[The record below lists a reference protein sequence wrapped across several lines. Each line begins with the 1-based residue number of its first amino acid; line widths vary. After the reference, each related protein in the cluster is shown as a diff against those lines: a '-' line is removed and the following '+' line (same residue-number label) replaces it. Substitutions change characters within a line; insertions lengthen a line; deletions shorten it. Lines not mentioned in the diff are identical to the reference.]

1 MSSFFPQGTF
11 FGLDLMSTSLQ
22 SFSVAEMAQLVVDE
36 YSGHATIE
44 NIPTPRV
51 EHESHYYRAAHTKL
65 LDLGLVPHLLNS
77 GVLRSILD
85 VAERHKDQVD
95 PEAIRPTVE
104 WRKTSSSL
112 STSGTAHGK
121 SDASAGETANGAPA
135 RAGSFSQSEDA

>member
-1 MSSFFPQGTF
+1 VELA
-11 FGLDLMSTSLQ
+11 LDNPADPGEYRVFNQFTE

-36 YSGHATIE
+36 YAGRATIE

-51 EHESHYYRAAHTKL
+51 EKESHYYRAAHTKL

-104 WRKTSSSL
+104 WRKTSSKL
-112 STSGTAHGK
+112 STSGSANGK
-121 SDASAGETANGAPA
+121 SGGSEAGAADVTSA
-135 RAGSFSQSEDA
+135 RAGSGTQ

>member
-1 MSSFFPQGTF
+1 
-11 FGLDLMSTSLQ
+11 
-22 SFSVAEMAQLVVDE
+22 MAQLVVDE
-36 YSGHATIE
+36 YAGHATIE

-51 EHESHYYRAAHTKL
+51 EKESHYYRAAHTKL

-85 VAERHKDQVD
+85 VAERHKDKVD

-112 STSGTAHGK
+112 STSGTAHVK
-121 SDASAGETANGAPA
+121 WDASAGETANGASA
-135 RAGSFSQSEDA
+135 RAGSVSQSEDA